1 MDHRVAIIGY
11 AFRFPG
17 TDRDHYW
24 EDLLQGRYLVT
35 ATDEARWRKEAYLHP
50 SRAHPGTAYT
60 FAAGSVGDIAGFDA
74 DFFGVS
80 PREAAQMD
88 PQQRMLLELAWETLE
103 DAGVRPSTLR
113 GSDCGVYVGV
123 SSVDYAYRM
132 AEDLDAIDAATA
144 TGNTSSIVANRISY
158 AFDLRGPSMALDT
171 ACSSSLVALHQAC
184 QAIRAGEVTQALAGG
199 ISLHAHPYGFVVFSK
214 AGMLSPRGRSR
225 AFDAS
230 ADGYVRAEGAGLFL
244 LKRHDQA
251 VADGDRI
258 LAVVAHSAV
267 NTDGRKAGL
276 AVPSGQAQASLLRRA
291 YAQAGIDPAE
301 LDYLEAHG
309 TGTAVGDPI
318 EAQAIGA
325 ALGSARPAGAPL
337 PIGSVKSNMGHL
349 EAASGA
355 AGVVKALHCL
365 IHRQVPATIGID
377 APNPAIDLDAWN
389 LSLVRDTLPLRAQGR
404 LTIGVNSFG
413 FGGANAHLIL
423 QSPDPLRQGGPAA
436 RSADAMLP
444 VVVSG
449 RTPQAL
455 NAAAEAMAR
464 SLENGRGATLYDKA
478 YQSIFQ
484 RDWHTHRAIVWGRQ
498 AGPMANS
505 LRAFAQGRQP
515 PLPVHAG
522 QGVAEAQGPVF
533 LYSGNGSQ
541 WAGMGTQ
548 LLDDPVFRDAIRAID
563 TVFRPLAGYALE
575 DELARPPQAC
585 RYDDTAIAQ
594 PALFAVQVG
603 ITEMLAQ
610 RHIRP
615 LAVVG
620 HSVGEVAAAW
630 ASGALGLADAV
641 RVIHHRSRLQATT
654 RGQGGMTAVT
664 LGSRQAAQA
673 LAQAGLA
680 AQLHIAA
687 CNGPNGVTVGGPV
700 AALARFES
708 WLTQQRIAC
717 RRLDLDYAFHTPAMD
732 GIEAELVDAL
742 ADLSPRTSHT
752 PFHSTVTGGPLDGRQ
767 LDADYWW
774 RNIRQPVAFEASLQ
788 HLTAQGLNV
797 LVEVGP
803 HPVLRGYANDALK
816 QAERPGVVIATGMR
830 GDDAAARIVAAAAQA
845 VLAGATIGWS
855 QVFPRRGRH
864 ADLPAYPWQRE
875 PHWHPVSSRSPRLL
889 ARGPAHPLLGY
900 PCETPGTWQAE
911 LDTATQPWLA
921 DHVVGGTILF
931 PAAGFAEIALA
942 AARQHAP
949 GDWLDVEELDILA
962 PLALAAGASK
972 EIRVAV
978 DAADGR
984 LSLSARDLGDVPW
997 QQQLRARLLSGG
1009 APAGSAPPAWSPPTR
1024 APDFE
1029 AAGHYVALRVAGLEY
1044 GPAFQTL
1051 AAGWC
1056 EPDGTIVARYTD
1068 AARLAA
1074 EDAPWLLP
1082 PTLLDGALQLAVH
1095 GQGGPQAH
1103 APGPVYLPT
1112 KIGRLSVRRDA
1123 GPPAYAR
1130 LVPLR
1135 RTRHSLL
1142 LSLTL
1147 HDTQGSLVATVEH
1160 LRCRAAQRLGRAAPT
1175 PARLEEILL
1184 PRPHAGSP
1192 APANP
1197 LVPSALAAALRAAS
1211 PGDALARQARRHAEE
1226 IDPLLDSLCQRYAQ
1240 HAWHILAQGD
1250 GLLRS
1255 ETLQTRRAALPALS
1269 AWLDHLLD
1277 ASVADGL
1284 AVPTGADWRLA
1295 PLDEDLAPQRLWPSL
1310 LREYPDALPA
1320 LLAVGRAGLALA
1332 AALRGDDAE
1341 TPRGTPAALAAPHA
1355 VDAVRARVARAL
1367 ETLHARTG
1375 AGHADAP
1382 APRRIRV
1389 VEIGAAGIGAAGIGA
1404 SLGDWA
1410 DYRAITWDEAGPA
1423 QLATLA
1429 GAPRQEGGATPGSA
1443 ADTPPAHDLAI
1454 VHGVFASWREALDTL
1469 QAVEAGLAPDGTL
1482 LFIGHHPARWLDF
1495 VCGTRPDWWVEDA
1508 TEAENAADAP
1518 RSLQQS
1524 ASAWQASLAARGWH
1538 ALEQVDAEDDS
1549 LGGCF
1554 LLLAQRDPRVQAPAV
1569 LVPGAATRCLMLA
1582 ADTARALA
1590 GSLASHLTA
1599 LGLSVRVQ
1607 DCETADTVPAA
1618 IEAARQALGGLESVV
1633 YLPGVPGAHL
1643 PAADVVACRARHC
1656 QIAAQVARHAG
1667 ALATP
1672 PACWL
1677 LTQGVYGAFPGG
1689 PRTLGETGNA
1699 ALWAFGRTLMNEM
1712 PGLPLRMA
1720 DLPLAGEDAPAVLAA
1735 LAQSLGAP
1743 DAETELVFGP
1753 GGERQAPR
1761 LRPARQVDRPAST
1774 DTAWRLGFAQPG
1786 QLGNLVWEPV
1796 NAPSPGEGEIEVAVH
1811 ATGLNFRDLMYALGM
1826 LSDEALENGF
1836 TGPALGLEFAGV
1848 VTRVGPQVTDFRQGD
1863 AVAGFGPH
1871 SFGTRMRTTTEACAV
1886 IPSGLAFE
1894 AAATIPSTFFTVYYA
1909 LHHLARLEPGESVL
1923 IHGATG
1929 GVGLA
1934 AIQIARWRGAR
1945 IHATAG
1951 SPEKRDFLRLMGI
1964 TDIHDSRSLAFAD
1977 DILAATAGEGVDVV
1991 LNSLAGEAV
2000 NRNLRVLKPFG
2011 RHIELGKRD
2020 FYDNTRIGLR
2030 PFRNNI
2036 SYFGVDADQLMHL
2049 RPALTRRLYGELMA
2063 LFDAGVLHPLPY
2075 RAFAA
2080 DDVVEAFRHMQQA
2093 SHIGKIVVHYR
2104 DGIHAAAAPAAP
2116 QASAWQPDPSATYL
2130 VTGGLRGFGL
2140 RTAQW
2145 LAERGARHLA
2155 LASRSGTLDDEAHE
2169 IVATLRD
2176 QGVSVWTTACDISA
2190 ADQVAAL
2197 LDHIGERLPALGGIV
2212 HAATLYDDG
2221 LASSLDASRIA
2232 AAMAPKVLG
2241 AWHLHEQTQA
2251 RGIAL
2256 SLFVM
2261 YSSATTLLG
2270 NAGQGSYVAA
2280 NGWMEALARHRRD
2293 IGLPAVCLRW
2303 GAIADAGFLAR
2314 HPATREALLQ
2324 RMGGAAL
2331 PAADALAAMA
2341 QALDDGTPDPAIL
2354 GLDGKRLVGTL
2365 PLAATPRFALLS
2377 PPGGDA
2383 GEGAAVPRED
2393 LPGLARTLPEAALQ
2407 EKLLELL
2414 RHEVG
2419 QILHLPATRIDAARP
2434 LNDLGLD
2441 SLMGVELTVA
2451 LEARTGVRLPPG
2463 AVAGQ
2468 ASPEK
2473 LARRIGA
2480 ALRGEGG
2487 NGPGSD
2493 DTLQDAAP
2501 GAALSAAD
2509 PAQIPGTAQAPRVM
2523 P

>member
-17 TDRDHYW
+17 TDRDRYW
-24 EDLLQGRYLVT
+24 DDLLQGRDLVT
-35 ATDEARWRKEAYLHP
+35 ATEEARWRKESYLHP
-50 SRAHPGTAYT
+50 SRAHAGTAYT

-276 AVPSGQAQASLLRRA
+276 AVPSGPAQAALLRRA

-318 EAQAIGA
+318 EAQALGA
-325 ALGSARPAGAPL
+325 ALGSARPKGAPL

-365 IHRQVPATIGID
+365 VHRQVPATIGID
-377 APNPAIDLDAWN
+377 TPNPAIDLDAWN
-389 LSLVRDTLPLRAQGR
+389 LSLVRSTLPLRAQGR

-423 QSPDPLRQGGPAA
+423 QSPDPLRQEDAPGAPH
-436 RSADAMLP
+436 ADALLP

-449 RTPQAL
+449 KTPQAL
-455 NAAAEAMAR
+455 TAAAEAMAR
-464 SLENGRGATLYDKA
+464 SLEQTRGATLYDTA
-478 YQSIFQ
+478 YQSVFQ

-498 AGPMANS
+498 AGPMAES

-522 QGVAEAQGPVF
+522 QGVADARGPVF

-548 LLDDPVFRDAIRAID
+548 LLDDPVFRDAVRAID

-575 DELARPPQAC
+575 DELALPPHAC

-603 ITEMLAQ
+603 MTEMLAQ
-610 RHIRP
+610 RHVRP

-664 LGSRQAAQA
+664 LGSRQAALA

-708 WLTQQRIAC
+708 WLAQQRIAC

-732 GIEAELVDAL
+732 GIEAELVEAL

-752 PFHSTVTGGPLDGRQ
+752 PFHSTVTGGPLDGRL

-788 HLTAQGLNV
+788 HLAAQGLNV

-803 HPVLRGYANDALK
+803 HPVLRGYANDAFK
-816 QAERPGVVIATGMR
+816 QAERPATVIPTGTR
-830 GDDAAARIVAAAAQA
+830 GDGAAARIAAAAAQA

-889 ARGPAHPLLGY
+889 ARSPVHPLLGH
-900 PCETPGTWQAE
+900 PCEAPGTWQAE

-921 DHVVGGTILF
+921 DHVVGGAILF

-942 AARQHAP
+942 AARQRAP
-949 GDWLDVEELDILA
+949 GDWLDVEELEILA
-962 PLALAAGASK
+962 PLALTAGASK

-984 LSLSARDLGDVPW
+984 LDLSARDLGDVPW
-997 QQQLRARLLSGG
+997 QPQLRARLLPGG
-1009 APAGSAPPAWSPPTR
+1009 APGGSVPPAWSLPSR

-1029 AAGHYVALRVAGLEY
+1029 AAGHYAALRVAGLEY

-1051 AAGWC
+1051 AAGWR

-1095 GQGGPQAH
+1095 GQGGPQA
-1103 APGPVYLPT
+1103 PGPVYLPT
-1112 KIGRLSVRRDA
+1112 KIGRLSVRLDA
-1123 GPPAYAR
+1123 GRPAYAR

-1135 RTRHSLL
+1135 RSRHSLL

-1147 HDTQGSLVATVEH
+1147 HDAQGSLVAMVEH
-1160 LRCRAAQRLGRAAPT
+1160 LRCRAAHRLGRAAPT

-1184 PRPHAGSP
+1184 PCPHARSP
-1192 APANP
+1192 VPANP

-1226 IDPLLDSLCQRYAQ
+1226 IDPLLDSLCQRYALQ
-1240 HAWHILAQGD
+1240 AWHGLAQAD
-1250 GLLRS
+1250 GLLRR

-1269 AWLDHLLD
+1269 AWLDHLID

-1284 AVPTGADWRLA
+1284 AVPAGADWRLA
-1295 PLDEDLAPQRLWPSL
+1295 PLDETLSAQRLWPGL
-1310 LREYPDALPA
+1310 LRDYPDALPA

-1332 AALRGDDAE
+1332 AALRGDGAE
-1341 TPRGTPAALAAPHA
+1341 PPGVAPAALAAPQA
-1355 VDAVRARVARAL
+1355 IDAVRARVASAL
-1367 ETLHARTG
+1367 ETLLAGTG
-1375 AGHADAP
+1375 FGHAHAP
-1382 APRRIRV
+1382 APRRARV
-1389 VEIGAAGIGAAGIGA
+1389 VEIGEAGIGA
-1404 SLGDWA
+1404 SLGAWA
-1410 DYRAITWDEAGPA
+1410 DYRAITLDEVGPTL
-1423 QLATLA
+1423 LALA
-1429 GAPRQEGGATPGSA
+1429 GAPRQEGGAPA
-1443 ADTPPAHDLAI
+1443 ADTPPVHDLAI
-1454 VHGVFASWREALDTL
+1454 VHGAFASRREALDTL

-1495 VCGTRPDWWVEDA
+1495 VCGARTDWWVED
-1508 TEAENAADAP
+1508 TTGAEDAAHAP

-1524 ASAWQASLAARGWH
+1524 ASDWQAGLAARGWR
-1538 ALEQVDAEDDS
+1538 ALELVDAEDDS

-1554 LLLAQRDPRVQAPAV
+1554 LLLAQRDPRAQAPAARE
-1569 LVPGAATRCLMLA
+1569 PGATTRCLVLA
-1582 ADTARALA
+1582 ADTARAWA
-1590 GSLASHLTA
+1590 DSLASRLTA
-1599 LGLSVRVQ
+1599 LGTAVRVQ
-1607 DCETADTVPAA
+1607 ECDTAAAATAA
-1618 IEAARQALGGLESVV
+1618 IEAARQALGGLETLV

-1643 PAADVVACRARHC
+1643 PAADVVASRARHC
-1656 QIAAQVARHAG
+1656 QIAAHIARHAG
-1667 ALATP
+1667 VLASP

-1677 LTQGVYGAFPGG
+1677 LTQGVYGTFPGG

-1720 DLPLAGEDAPAVLAA
+1720 DLPLEDEDAPAVLAA
-1735 LAQSLGAP
+1735 LAESLGAP

-1753 GGERQAPR
+1753 GGARQVPR
-1761 LRPARQVDRPAST
+1761 LRLAERAQRPASS

-1786 QLGNLVWEPV
+1786 QLGNLAWEPV
-1796 NAPSPGEGEIEVAVH
+1796 DATPPGAGEIEVAVH

-1871 SFGTRMRTTTEACAV
+1871 SFGTRMRTTTEACARM
-1886 IPSGLAFE
+1886 PRGLAFE

-1909 LHHLARLEPGESVL
+1909 LHHLARLEPGEAVL

-1934 AIQIARWRGAR
+1934 AIQVARWRGAR

-1977 DILAATAGEGVDVV
+1977 DILAATGGEGVDVV

-2036 SYFGVDADQLMHL
+2036 SYFGVDADQLMRL

-2063 LFDAGVLHPLPY
+2063 LFDTGVLHPLPY

-2116 QASAWQPDPSATYL
+2116 QGSAWKPDPSATYL

-2145 LAERGARHLA
+2145 LAERGVRHLA
-2155 LASRSGTLDDEAHE
+2155 LASRSGTLDEEAHE
-2169 IVATLRD
+2169 TVAALRA
-2176 QGVSVWTTACDISA
+2176 QGVSVWTTACDVAA

-2197 LDHIGERLPALGGIV
+2197 LDHIGARLPALGGIV

-2241 AWHLHEQTQA
+2241 AWHLHEQTRA
-2251 RGIAL
+2251 RRIAL

-2280 NGWMEALARHRRD
+2280 NGWMEALARHRRG
-2293 IGLPAVCLRW
+2293 IGLPAVCVRW

-2331 PAADALAAMA
+2331 PAADALAALA
-2341 QALDDGTPDPAIL
+2341 HALDDGTPDPAIL
-2354 GLDGKRLVGTL
+2354 GLDGKRLAGTL

-2393 LPGLARTLPEAALQ
+2393 LPGLARTLPAAALH

-2414 RHEVG
+2414 RHEIG
-2419 QILHLPATRIDAARP
+2419 QILHLPAARIDAARP

-2468 ASPEK
+2468 ASPER
-2473 LARRIGA
+2473 LARRIGE

-2493 DTLQDAAP
+2493 APLQDAAP
-2501 GAALSAAD
+2501 GAASSSAAA
-2509 PAQIPGTAQAPRVM
+2509 AQVPGTAQAPRVM